1 MQPAHPTICA
11 ILSLRRAAQAA
22 RWADTGRD
30 DHTDDGR
37 ILNMETTE
45 KQRAIEALKTLP
57 ERATIED
64 AIERLC
70 FIAKIE
76 EGLRQSDAGQLMPH
90 DEVKKQFLP

>member
-1 MQPAHPTICA
+1 
-11 ILSLRRAAQAA
+11 
-22 RWADTGRD
+22 
-30 DHTDDGR
+30 
-37 ILNMETTE
+37 MEATE

-57 ERATIED
+57 EQATIED

-76 EGLRQSDAGQLMPH
+76 EGLRQSEAGQLVPH